1 MQLQRGFGGGNKG
14 AEELHHG
21 SRRVARRVPPALP
34 ESQHLRENRVT
45 ALVRGAPFTFA
56 ARKFP
61 STVVLFLGPVSWQ
74 MADLLERVRAS
85 LAGRYVRAAAPSD
98 GPRSVTAAAPHFVGS
113 SVAWPPTCCQRP
125 FRFTKISVM
134 RRGPGTYPFAAPRMV
149 CRPVSTATS
158 PKIRT
163 LRSANFESVHCT
175 SLDIDSAISCALF
188 STDPFEWV

>member
-98 GPRSVTAAAPHFVGS
+98 GARSVTAAAPHFVGS
-113 SVAWPPTCCQRP
+113 SVAWPPPVLPAAVPLHEDINDAARP
-125 FRFTKISVM
+125 GGISL
-134 RRGPGTYPFAAPRMV
+134 RRPPDG
-149 CRPVSTATS
+149 
-158 PKIRT
+158 
-163 LRSANFESVHCT
+163 
-175 SLDIDSAISCALF
+175 
-188 STDPFEWV
+188 